1 MRSKNNYWSGYIL
14 FVTQNKVCRS
24 IFLSYKFSLVLV
36 LSFTCNVVLRATRAE
51 AETIFTADNAA
62 LTIKEVT
69 PTDNKNSITDAT
81 LNPASISN
89 EKPREGDVSF
99 QVQERPIKVKKI
111 KVVGNTLFKPEIT
124 KLTKEYQNK
133 SLTLTELYKL
143 RSAISKLYTDKGYVN
158 SGAYLPPQKIED
170 GIVKIQVLEGQIE
183 TIEITGNKHLSDR
196 YITSRLALSTPIKTE
211 QILERLQ
218 LLRLDPLIENVAA
231 ELSAGVAPGMSRL
244 DIKVDEADAFN
255 ISTSLDN
262 YKSPSVG
269 SNSRNLGLSYNNL
282 LQSGDEI
289 NVNYSNTKGGDAFDI
304 GYAIPVNAKNSQ
316 ISFTY
321 GINSNNVVED
331 PFTPLDIETKS
342 NFYELSWRQPV
353 INQLT
358 QELALGLSFSRQHSE
373 TSVLDYPFPLS
384 IGADEAGKTN
394 ISAIK
399 FFQEYTKRT
408 DKSVLALRS
417 QFSLGVDLFDA
428 TINNNAPDSRFFAWR
443 GQSQWVRQLNED
455 FLVLL
460 RADLQLANDLVPLEQ
475 FRIGGVNSVR
485 GYRRDISLSD
495 SGLFTSAELRIPV
508 WRIAQL
514 DGVLQL
520 SPFIDFGLPWS
531 GGDAIVNVDSLVAIG
546 MGLNFKAGE
555 GFNAR
560 LDYGIPLTNV
570 QVNGDS
576 LQEAG
581 VTFSTGYSF

>member
-1 MRSKNNYWSGYIL
+1 MGSKNDYWSGYIL
-14 FVTQNKVCRS
+14 FVTQNKVCGS
-24 IFLSYKFSLVLV
+24 IFLSYKFSLFLV
-36 LSFTCNVVLRATRAE
+36 FSFICNVFFGASIVE
-51 AETIFTADNAA
+51 AQTIFTGNNTS
-62 LTIKEVT
+62 LTIKKIDT
-69 PTDNKNSITDAT
+69 TDNKKNTEIPT
-81 LNPASISN
+81 LDTSSGGEHQ
-89 EKPREGDVSF
+89 EKKDDVSF
-99 QVQERPIKVKKI
+99 QIQERGIEIKKI
-111 KVVGNTLFKPEIT
+111 KVVGNTLFTPEIN
-124 KLTKEYQNK
+124 KLTKKYQNK
-133 SLTLTELYKL
+133 SVTLSELYKL

-170 GIVKIQVLEGQIE
+170 GIVRIQVLEGQIE

-196 YITSRLALSTPIKTE
+196 YIASRLALSTPIKTE

-255 ISTSLDN
+255 IYTSLDN

-269 SNSRNLGLSYNNL
+269 SNSRNLGLITNNL

-289 NVNYSNTKGGDAFDI
+289 KINYSNSKGGDAFDL
-304 GYAIPVNAKNSQ
+304 GYAIPINAKNSQ

-321 GINSNNVVED
+321 GTNSNNVVED

-342 NFYELSWRQPV
+342 NFYELNWRQPV
-353 INQLT
+353 ISQLS

-408 DKSVLALRS
+408 DKSVLAMRS

-455 FLVLL
+455 FLLLL
-460 RADLQLANDLVPLEQ
+460 RGDLQLANDLVPLEQ
-475 FRIGGVNSVR
+475 FRMGGVNSVR
-485 GYRRDISLSD
+485 GYRRDITLSD

-508 WRIAQL
+508 WKISQL

-531 GGDAIVNVDSLVAIG
+531 GRNGIVDVDSLVAIG

-555 GFNAR
+555 RFNAR

-570 QVNGDS
+570 QVDGNT